1 MLQKGIIS
9 PEQASMKIIVRDIQK
24 RPAPALPDINQTTG
38 SQPGSSTVD
47 NDPDLRPAPWHPRK
61 LRKSKS
67 SQKET
72 ENSKNVPYKGYG
84 KWGSLGIQVAN
95 YTGGKTAW
103 VTPPK
108 PVPNTREAIQAM
120 FDDNYY
126 SLPGVPFWNGKDLA
140 DVDTGSHVLWKSVPT
155 GKNGGESTR
164 VEYFHGII
172 HGWYDPETVVIS

>member
-1 MLQKGIIS
+1 MLGTGSPLGLAIQFRLYSLGCAADFSAQACFIIRQSLQTCVQRHQPTMKPDDRKRINRSVGRMLQKGIIS

-72 ENSKNVPYKGYG
+72 ENSKNARNIFTRNRL
-84 KWGSLGIQVAN
+84 LGRFIILS
-95 YTGGKTAW
+95 T
-103 VTPPK
+103 
-108 PVPNTREAIQAM
+108 
-120 FDDNYY
+120 D
-126 SLPGVPFWNGKDLA
+126 
-140 DVDTGSHVLWKSVPT
+140 
-155 GKNGGESTR
+155 GENENE
-164 VEYFHGII
+164 VK
-172 HGWYDPETVVIS
+172 